1 MRRTRRPEKTPA
13 YLLMDIE
20 LSKYLRRVE
29 KMLIL
34 KDSGLLS
41 ALPFWPRSGSAHFFA
56 LYASNGRLRT
66 RAIQYPFTRKRTVR
80 KACTAASGTM

>member
-1 MRRTRRPEKTPA
+1 MNDSLSSVSPCSPHEKQNRSS
-13 YLLMDIE
+13 YLLMDVE
-20 LSKYLRRVE
+20 LSEYLRRVK

-41 ALPFWPRSGSAHFFA
+41 VSPLWPWCRNAHFFA

-66 RAIQYPFTRKRTVR
+66 RAIQ
-80 KACTAASGTM
+80 